1 MISLEEF
8 TNIANKYYKEYQCQ
22 FTIYPT
28 TWENLFK
35 KLRSNTGL
43 FNIDYVIKNRLNE
56 DKYIYFRKADYQ
68 INLFKS
74 NEQISKYIL
83 WCSDYFI
90 NRMKNSNALLIDGT
104 FIKPFGFYQTLII
117 MFLDFNSDKFIP
129 SALIL
134 LSNKSEW
141 IYTESLYYKNKN

>member
-1 MISLEEF
+1 
-8 TNIANKYYKEYQCQ
+8 
-22 FTIYPT
+22 
-28 TWENLFK
+28 
-35 KLRSNTGL
+35 
-43 FNIDYVIKNRLNE
+43 
-56 DKYIYFRKADYQ
+56 
-68 INLFKS
+68 
-74 NEQISKYIL
+74 
-83 WCSDYFI
+83 
-90 NRMKNSNALLIDGT
+90 MKNSNALLIDGT